1 MTSNANPGPTPE
13 KKTAPRK
20 RAKRR
25 QPSRRYS
32 AGEKARAVLA
42 IWTEKLSQSDICR
55 EMEINYMTL
64 QSWQKRAMEGM
75 LQALESHAKLED
87 GAALNPRLRQLM
99 DRQLARPTKQLDQ
112 RLRRIQKGDNKPPA

>member
-1 MTSNANPGPTPE
+1 MPE
-13 KKTAPRK
+13 KKTNPQPTPRK

-64 QSWQKRAMEGM
+64 QNWQKR
-75 LQALESHAKLED
+75 
-87 GAALNPRLRQLM
+87 
-99 DRQLARPTKQLDQ
+99 
-112 RLRRIQKGDNKPPA
+112 